1 MNSIEKKD
9 LIQVIKDIQTN
20 RKIKDKHI
28 NYLFQIIYDL
38 KLQDKIIK
46 VIK

>member
-1 MNSIEKKD
+1 MNSIDKKD
-9 LIQVIKDIQTN
+9 LIQIIKDIQTS

-28 NYLFQIIYDL
+28 NFLLQKIADL
-38 KLQDKIIK
+38 RMQDKLIK